1 MSIKEHYAAL
11 GVSYNT
17 LSSYKTRYQFATIEE
32 SYQFWKQQKE
42 LKQHIKAELTRI
54 ANLLG
59 IKENSVQVRKTRR
72 GHYKV
77 DDSLLETKW
86 TRRFEYEGETLALWR
101 HVKKFNVNE
110 CTVYRYYKKMG
121 DWVAAM
127 DKARDIRKIGHIRS
141 ETAIACEKLGLN
153 YKRVISCAFRR
164 QITKQQA
171 IEYCLYLD
179 ELKNDNK

>member
-1 MSIKEHYAAL
+1 MLIKERYAAL

-17 LSSYKTRYQFATIEE
+17 LSSYKTRYRFSTIEE
-32 SYQFWKQQKE
+32 AYQFYLTQKE
-42 LKQHIKAELTRI
+42 LKQQKKAELTRI

-59 IKENSVQVRKTRR
+59 IKENSVQVRTTRR